1 MGSVKHICCLALLAF
16 LLQPLGA
23 AFADIEAQPGPN
35 PGLPSVVV
43 HGTTTTS
50 GEGEASG
57 DVTVHPAGLATVD
70 YEWLLA
76 CAENAPGEAM
86 VDCAAAGNCADAGA
100 SQWTLWAQ
108 QITDENG
115 EPTPDAQWEPIA
127 TECYAAQPPA
137 PAADPGPQVTDALV
151 LEAVRRLGLPR
162 LEVQVQP
169 SDDTLVNLET
179 IFFAEPLKWQRTV
192 DLLGFVVD
200 VEAEPVSYDW
210 HYGDGESKSSTDPG
224 APYPA
229 TDITHVY
236 SEAGVV
242 VRPRV
247 DVAYQV
253 RYRVD
258 GGEWQSVAETVPAA
272 GVPVALRIREATA
285 LLVGQ

>member
-1 MGSVKHICCLALLAF
+1 VLEGSDEQAGSLSIGEVTPTSTLLS
-16 LLQPLGA
+16 QY
-23 AFADIEAQPGPN
+23 
-35 PGLPSVVV
+35 
-43 HGTTTTS
+43 TT
-50 GEGEASG
+50 
-57 DVTVHPAGLATVD
+57 
-70 YEWLLA
+70 EWLLA
-76 CAENAPGEAM
+76 CSENVPGESM
-86 VDCAAAGNCADAGA
+86 VDCAAAQDCADAGA

-108 QITDENG
+108 QITDDNG

-162 LEVQVQP
+162 LKVQVQP

-179 IFFAEPLKWQRTV
+179 IFFAEPLEWQRTV

-210 HYGDGESKSSTDPG
+210 HYGDGESKSSTEPG

-247 DVAYQV
+247 DAAYQV